1 LFKNSNVW
9 NQMKQEPYRLFFPL
23 GILIGIVGV
32 GHWPLYT
39 FGASGSYSQF
49 FHSSLQSQIYL
60 LCFVVG
66 FLLTAMPKFA
76 AAQHASSGEVLS
88 FLILILANTAAL
100 SFGYWVAAQGC
111 FIGALLALLL
121 FAKKRL
127 LSKAAKF
134 TPPLEFVWVPIAIL
148 HGLVGSILMILVEA
162 NQIPSR
168 WLQPAKLMSEQGFI
182 LCIVIGVG
190 GFLAPRLMGTFR
202 VLTKPGQLPD
212 HPDLVKL
219 RRRMMAG
226 HLLAGAAFFLSF
238 LFGVEHLQLSYGLRA
253 VIITAEFLWTCS
265 CLRPPRSPDFYAKL
279 VWLSLWMVVIGS
291 WAAVLWPVYRSAMLH
306 IVFIGGFSL
315 MIFAVAAMVVLSHGG
330 EPEKL
335 RRPLA
340 VLWIAG
346 IGVVGS
352 LFFRIAAVF
361 FAEYYFVF
369 LGISGTLWI
378 VAGTSWFFYI
388 LPKTLRAMS
397 TEELEACHEDSKQRV
412 NKLRGG

>member
-1 LFKNSNVW
+1 MKIRSMW
-9 NQMKQEPYRLFFPL
+9 NQIKHEPYRLFFPL

-39 FGASGSYSQF
+39 FGASPNYSQF
-49 FHSSLQSQIYL
+49 FHSSLQSQVYL

-76 AAQHASSGEVLS
+76 AAEHASSGEVLR
-88 FLILILANTAAL
+88 FLFLILANTVAL
-100 SFGYWVAAQGC
+100 GFGQWAAAQGC

-127 LSKAAKF
+127 LSKTSKV
-134 TPPLEFVWVPIAIL
+134 TPPLEFVWVPIALL
-148 HGLVGSILMILVEA
+148 HGLVGSILMILVEC

-202 VLTKPGQLPD
+202 VLNKPGQLPD
-212 HPDLVKL
+212 HPDVVKF
-219 RRRMMAG
+219 RRRIVTG

-238 LFGVEHLQLSYGLRA
+238 FFGLEHLQLSYGLRA

-265 CLRPPRSPDFYAKL
+265 YLRLPRSPDFYAKL
-279 VWLSLWMVVIGS
+279 VWLSLWMVVAGS
-291 WAAVLWPVYRSAMLH
+291 WAVFLWPAYRTAMLH

-315 MIFAVAAMVVLSHGG
+315 MIFAVATMVVLSHGG

-335 RRPLA
+335 RRPLP
-340 VLWIAG
+340 VLWITGVG
-346 IGVVGS
+346 IVSS
-352 LFFRIAAVF
+352 LVFRIAAVF
-361 FAEYYFVF
+361 FTESYFLL
-369 LGISGTLWI
+369 LGIAGMLWI
-378 VAGTSWFFYI
+378 LAGICWFIYI
-388 LPKTLRAMS
+388 LPKTVRGMS
-397 TEELEACHEDSKQRV
+397 AEELEACHEDSKQRV